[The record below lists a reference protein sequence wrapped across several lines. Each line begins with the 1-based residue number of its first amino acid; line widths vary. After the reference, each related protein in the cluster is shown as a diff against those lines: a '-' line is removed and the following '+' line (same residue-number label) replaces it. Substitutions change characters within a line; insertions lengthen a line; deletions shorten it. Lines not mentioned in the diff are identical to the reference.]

1 METEDVLKD
10 NVHHGHNIRRIRQRK
25 GLKQDAMAALVN
37 LSQQTVS
44 RYEAAREIDEEMLQ
58 RFAKAL
64 DVPVETL
71 ENMGEDAPMIFFENN
86 NITNTNNDKVNN
98 NNNLG
103 SGFDVDDSSQNTFNP
118 IDKIVELYERLLK
131 EEKDRNDVLEKRLS
145 ALELSI
151 KKVDT
156 Q

>member
-71 ENMGEDAPMIFFENN
+71 ENMGEDGMTVFIENN
-86 NITNTNNDKVNN
+86 NVTASENDNIE
-98 NNNLG
+98 LG
-103 SGFDVDDSSQNTFNP
+103 SYRADDHSEKIFNP
-118 IDKIVELYERLLK
+118 IDKVVELYERLLK